1 MIGER
6 DGERE
11 RDLKNRCPICGDSF
25 LLYHSCII
33 HKLRYIIKKSE
44 LIEGENEMEKSIYI
58 TSLILFFKDHQ
69 ISFPNAV
76 DYLKL

>member
-1 MIGER
+1 M
-6 DGERE
+6 ERE
-11 RDLKNRCPICGDSF
+11 RDLKNRCPICGGSF
-25 LLYHSCII
+25 SCII

>member
-1 MIGER
+1 M
-6 DGERE
+6 ERE

-25 LLYHSCII
+25 SCII

-58 TSLILFFKDHQ
+58 TSFKDHQ

>member
-6 DGERE
+6 DGE

-25 LLYHSCII
+25 SCII

-44 LIEGENEMEKSIYI
+44 LIEGENEKEKSIYI